1 MDAPLTGAIAHLVS
15 ATGGNLGAAIF
26 AFSLT
31 VRLIFFPLTLW
42 LARRG
47 QRRQEVLRNLQPEI
61 DALKI
66 RFKKQPEKLFG
77 ETQALYRRHDIG
89 LFDLTTLGAT
99 FLQLP
104 VFAMVYGAVR
114 SALKLPASFLW
125 IRNLAAPDLI
135 LTLVV
140 LVTTAASVYMTPN
153 LPEQA
158 RTSLIVIQVIMT
170 GFMLWK
176 LAAGLGLY
184 WAASS
189 FVNLLQSLWLRRSA
203 SLARLA

>member
-1 MDAPLTGAIAHLVS
+1 MDAPLAGAIAHLVS

-26 AFSLT
+26 AFSLA
-31 VRLIFFPLTLW
+31 VRLGFFPLTLW

-47 QRRQEVLRNLQPEI
+47 QRRQAILRTVQPEI

-66 RFKKQPEKLFG
+66 RFKKHPEKLFA
-77 ETQALYRRHDIG
+77 ETHAVYRRHN
-89 LFDLTTLGAT
+89 LRLLDLPTLGGS

-104 VFAMVYGAVR
+104 IFAMVYGSIR
-114 SALKLPASFLW
+114 SALKAPASFLW

-135 LTLVV
+135 LTLLV
-140 LVTTAASVYMTPN
+140 LLTTAVSAYLTPN

-158 RTSLIVIQVIMT
+158 RASLIALQVIMT
-170 GFMLWK
+170 GFVLWK
-176 LAAGLGLY
+176 LAAGLGIY

-189 FVNLLQSLWLRRSA
+189 FVGLLQTLWLRRSLSPA
-203 SLARLA
+203 SLG